1 MTGNNRAVLMVMR
14 ILSAIILL
22 AVGGIHLFL
31 VFDGVGGLLG
41 VLFVLN
47 AIAALVL
54 AIGMLVLHGRLLTV
68 TTVLSLLF
76 VIATLLALVL
86 ALTVG
91 LFGITESWSF
101 TLVPQTVVVESI
113 GIVVLAIATLGRAP
127 QPSGRH
133 DRASSPRR
141 PPGASITMR
150 PPRLAER
157 GCGAPATPRPDR
169 RIRRAA
175 PVRRPTSTPASS
187 GTRPDAASVNAIP
200 CTAVTTLRQYRGGS
214 CRRSHGSIHPA
225 ATNA

>member
-1 MTGNNRAVLMVMR
+1 MTGNNRAVLMVMQV
-14 ILSAIILL
+14 LSAIILL

-54 AIGMLVLHGRLLTV
+54 AIGMLVLHGRLLTFA
-68 TTVLSLLF
+68 TVLSLLF

-113 GIVVLAIATLGRAP
+113 GIVVLAIATWVVLRA
-127 QPSGRH
+127 Q
-133 DRASSPRR
+133 
-141 PPGASITMR
+141 
-150 PPRLAER
+150 
-157 GCGAPATPRPDR
+157 
-169 RIRRAA
+169 RAA
-175 PVRRPTSTPASS
+175 
-187 GTRPDAASVNAIP
+187 
-200 CTAVTTLRQYRGGS
+200 
-214 CRRSHGSIHPA
+214 
-225 ATNA
+225 